1 MIKSLPS
8 TLQMPRRA
16 RDRSNSYKWPRSN
29 RLLSEIKTFL
39 ETQNLSK
46 VNQHESEQE
55 QGDGVNNQNL
65 SKKPRA

>member
-16 RDRSNSYKWPRSN
+16 RDRSNSYKWPRNN

-46 VNQHESEQE
+46 VNQHESEQK